1 MTAALVGYM
10 PMPAGFPY
18 AEIFRRGRPK
28 HGKPGDFS
36 TYDAFYIRHPPM
48 ETSRRAKI
56 FAPFDALKG
65 FSAAVAA
72 KEVLYVEKS
81 ELTESEKDDLDKK
94 IRLLEKARKSNVA
107 KISVGVTFFQEC
119 EDPENEGYGH
129 KGTYN
134 TVTGHLQKIDFLHRT
149 MILDSGTINVD
160 DISQIACPGLEKGA
174 CIVDIDRINVDNVV
188 GPSFR

>member
-18 AEIFRRGRPK
+18 AEIIRRGRPK

-36 TYDAFYIRHPPM
+36 TYDAFYRKHPPM
-48 ETSRRAKI
+48 DARRRAKI

-94 IRLLEKARKSNVA
+94 IRLLEKARKSNGA
-107 KISVGVTFFQEC
+107 KISVSVTFFQEC
-119 EDPENEGYGH
+119 EDPENEDYGH

-134 TVTGHLQKIDFLHRT
+134 TVTGRLQKIDFLHRT
-149 MILDSGTINVD
+149 MVLDSGTIEVD
-160 DISQIACPGLEKGA
+160 DISQIACPSLENGV
-174 CIVDIDRINVDNVV
+174 CIVDIDQINVDNDV
-188 GPSFR
+188 GPSCR